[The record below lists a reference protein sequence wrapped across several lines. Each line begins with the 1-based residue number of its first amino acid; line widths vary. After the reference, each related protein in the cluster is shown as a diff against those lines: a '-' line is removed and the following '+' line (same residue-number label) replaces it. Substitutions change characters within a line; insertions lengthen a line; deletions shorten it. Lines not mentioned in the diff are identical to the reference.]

1 MSMLKNLEPYLEKTI
16 FNSRWIL
23 APFYLGLI
31 LGIVLLFIT
40 FIQKTIMMFNTVF
53 SASVSDVIV
62 NILVLV
68 DLSLVA
74 SLLLIIIFSGYEI
87 FVSKIDT
94 GDHVDR
100 PSWMGKVD
108 FSGLKLKVIG
118 AIVAI
123 SAIDLLKSFMDI
135 PNELSNGEAD
145 KLMWKVIIHMT
156 FVVSGLLFAIMDK
169 VVGDTKKH

>member
-1 MSMLKNLEPYLEKTI
+1 MLKNIERYLEKTI

-23 APFYLGLI
+23 APFYLGLVF
-31 LGIVLLFIT
+31 GIILLFIK
-40 FIQKTIMMFNTVF
+40 FIQKLWGMFADILV
-53 SASVSDVIV
+53 ASEANVIV
-62 NILVLV
+62 DILVLV
-68 DLSLVA
+68 DISLVA

-94 GDHVDR
+94 NDHDDR

-135 PNELSNGEAD
+135 TSGMSEDAD

-156 FVVSGLLFAIMDK
+156 FVLSGLLFAIMDK
-169 VVGDTKKH
+169 IVGDTNKH

>member
-1 MSMLKNLEPYLEKTI
+1 MLKNIERYLEKTI

-31 LGIVLLFIT
+31 LGIVLLFIK

-135 PNELSNGEAD
+135 PNELSEGEAD

-156 FVVSGLLFAIMDK
+156 FVLSGLLFAIMDK